1 MDKQRN
7 YFKIYDHEGI
17 KSYFKTNLT
26 YEEIEK
32 LKIDFE
38 QNHQEFYNNDFIK
51 FLKDKDASTE
61 EIEVQAIYY

>member
-7 YFKIYDHEGI
+7 YFKIYDDEGI